1 VRSCTR
7 DHGTVAPLP
16 PPFKAQETIK
26 LADLREAVHTDNIV
40 DDLVRDLK
48 SVNPDL
54 TASATHLFKGGGKYL
69 RPTCVMLM
77 GECCNTGHPHN
88 YKQREIAL
96 ITELIHVA
104 SLVHDD
110 VLDSSDTRRTLP
122 TVNSMFN
129 EKVAILS
136 GDFIIA
142 RATSKLARL
151 GCSETITILSSV
163 IRDLIKG
170 EIHQLIK
177 RSANHEERLDLYIE
191 KSYLKT
197 ASLIAHGCQAVALNS
212 GRPHLQNVAYQYGR
226 NMGIAFQ
233 LVDDMLDFIS
243 TSEAMGKA
251 TGADLKLGLA
261 TAPVLYAS
269 LKHPE
274 LIDLISRGFNEK
286 GDVELALSMVQDSN
300 GIERTKSLAQ
310 IYCDKALRNLEELPE
325 SEYKTGLA
333 IICDLVLNRTS

>member
-1 VRSCTR
+1 
-7 DHGTVAPLP
+7 
-16 PPFKAQETIK
+16 
-26 LADLREAVHTDNIV
+26 
-40 DDLVRDLK
+40 
-48 SVNPDL
+48 
-54 TASATHLFKGGGKYL
+54 
-69 RPTCVMLM
+69 MLM
-77 GECCNTGHPHN
+77 GECCNTGYPDN

-104 SLVHDD
+104 SLIHDD
-110 VLDSSDTRRTLP
+110 VLDSSDTRRTLQ

-136 GDFIIA
+136 GDYIIA

-170 EIHQLIK
+170 EIHQLNK
-177 RSANHEERLDLYIE
+177 RSNNHEEQLAMYIE

-212 GRPHLQNVAYQYGR
+212 GRPHLQHIAYQYGR

-251 TGADLKLGLA
+251 AGSDLKLGLA
-261 TAPVLYAS
+261 TAPVLYAAV
-269 LKHPE
+269 KHPAMNQ
-274 LIDLISRGFNEK
+274 LISRGFNED
-286 GDVELALSMVQDSN
+286 GDVELALEMVKDSN
-300 GIERTKSLAQ
+300 GIELTKSLAKR
-310 IYCDKALRNLEELPE
+310 YCDKALSDLKQLPE
-325 SEYKTGLA
+325 SEYRTGLEVL
-333 IICDLVLNRTS
+333 CDLVLNRNS

>member
-1 VRSCTR
+1 
-7 DHGTVAPLP
+7 
-16 PPFKAQETIK
+16 
-26 LADLREAVHTDNIV
+26 
-40 DDLVRDLK
+40 
-48 SVNPDL
+48 
-54 TASATHLFKGGGKYL
+54 
-69 RPTCVMLM
+69 M
-77 GECCNTGHPHN
+77 GECCNVGYPEN

-104 SLVHDD
+104 SLIHDD
-110 VLDSSDTRRTLP
+110 VLDSSDLRRTLH
-122 TVNSMFN
+122 TVNFLFN

-136 GDFIIA
+136 GDYIIA

-170 EIHQLIK
+170 EIHQLNK
-177 RSANHEERLDLYIE
+177 QSANHEDQLNLYIE

-212 GRPHLQNVAYQYGR
+212 GRPHLQNVAYQYGK
-226 NMGIAFQ
+226 NLGIAFQ
-233 LVDDMLDFIS
+233 LVDDMPDYIS

-251 TGADLKLGLA
+251 AGSDLKLGLA

-269 LKHPE
+269 IKHPG
-274 LIDLISRGFNEK
+274 LKDLISRGFNKE
-286 GDVELALSMVQDSN
+286 GDVETALRMVEDSN

-310 IYCDKALRNLEELPE
+310 MYCDKALKELGKLPD
-325 SEYKTGLA
+325 SEYKTGLS
-333 IICDLVLNRTS
+333 ILCDLVLNRNS